1 MAMPSGKWVHR
12 TFEGDAQNLEDTLDT
27 LMLTEGKLS
36 GEGMRK
42 IECTERVWLLITVNI
57 LLLFSQDRS
66 SLVIGI
72 FF

>member
-1 MAMPSGKWVHR
+1 
-12 TFEGDAQNLEDTLDT
+12 
-27 LMLTEGKLS
+27 MLTEGKLS

-66 SLVIGI
+66 SLSLESFSKIVMQPVVYDVVCSVLI
-72 FF
+72 